1 MSQLS
6 SELAEQ
12 LVGQAT
18 TKATELGIKVCVAI
32 VDDGA
37 HLLEFRRMDG
47 AFKGSIDVA
56 IKKAKTSALF
66 PFPTGGFGEAI
77 RNKQLTGMELSNGGL
92 TGFAGGLPLMQ
103 DDVQVGAIGISGGSA
118 EQDLE
123 IAEFAAANA
132 GVSG

>member
-6 SELAEQ
+6 LEVAQQ
-12 LVGQAT
+12 LVEQASI
-18 TKATELGIKVCVAI
+18 KAADLGIKVCVAV

-37 HLLEFRRMDG
+37 HLTSFQRMNG

-66 PFPTGGFGEAI
+66 PFPTDGFGAAI
-77 RNKQLTGMELSNGGL
+77 RDKNLTGMELSNGGL
-92 TGFAGGLPLMQ
+92 TGFAGGLPLKQ
-103 DDVQVGAIGISGGSA
+103 GEVQIGAIGISGGTA

-123 IAEFAAANA
+123 IADFAANKL
-132 GVSG
+132 GLTS